1 MENKE
6 KEVIISVKNLTKD
19 YGRNRGIFDISFDVY
34 KGTVFGYC
42 GTNGSGKTTTL
53 RHIMGFLKPQKGSV
67 TVKGM
72 DAWKDADEIKKIVDI
87 SPQESAVALNLTVK
101 ENLIFF
107 QEIYDKKDKEYLEF
121 IINSLGLKEVMN
133 RRAKTLSG
141 GYQRRLSIAIGL
153 VSKPEILFL
162 DEPTLGLDVIS
173 RRELWKIIE
182 YFKGKVTIILTSHYL
197 EEIEALCDKVAIMSK
212 GNVLCEGT
220 VEEIKNIANEDSFEE
235 AFVKIVGGQDE
246 KDINIY

>member
-1 MENKE
+1 ME
-6 KEVIISVKNLTKD
+6 IIKINDLSKNYKD
-19 YGRNRGIFDISFDVY
+19 VRALNNVNLAIEEGMLYGLLGV
-34 KGTVFGYC
+34 
-42 GTNGSGKTTTL
+42 NGAGKTTLIKILSGLTSKTSGDAT
-53 RHIMGFLKPQKGSV
+53 IKGFNLSQ
-67 TVKGM
+67 M
-72 DAWKDADEIKKIVDI
+72 DEIKKIVDI

-153 VSKPEILFL
+153 ISKPEILFL

-182 YFKGKVTIILTSHYL
+182 YFKGKITIILTSHYL